1 MAAFHNNHSSHNID
15 AGFTLLEVMI
25 AVVILAIGLTTL
37 FGSQSQ
43 SVSLAGL
50 AKFNTIA
57 PQLAQLK
64 LSELKIQEE
73 EITTD
78 NGDFEDGFEDYSWAV
93 EVDEPSLGD
102 SDILSEIAENLQK
115 VTLTI
120 SYAENS
126 HQFIIESY
134 FLVEPVQ

>member
-1 MAAFHNNHSSHNID
+1 MAPLYNTQSLLDTNN
-15 AGFTLLEVMI
+15 GFTLLEVMI

-43 SVSLAGL
+43 SVSLAGH

-64 LSELKIQEE
+64 LSELKTQED
-73 EITTD
+73 EITSD
-78 NGDFEDGFEDYSWAV
+78 SGDFGAEFIGYSWVV
-93 EVDEPSLGD
+93 EVEDSILGD
-102 SDILSEIAENLQK
+102 SELLSAIAENLQK

-120 SYAENS
+120 AYADNNQVFS
-126 HQFIIESY
+126 VESY
-134 FLVEPVQ
+134 FLKDPKL